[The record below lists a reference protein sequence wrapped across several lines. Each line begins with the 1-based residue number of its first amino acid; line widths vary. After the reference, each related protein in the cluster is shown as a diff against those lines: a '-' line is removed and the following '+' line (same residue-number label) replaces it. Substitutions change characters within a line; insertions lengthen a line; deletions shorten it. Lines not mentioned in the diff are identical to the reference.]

1 MPPQQ
6 NLWVES
12 GVVIES
18 DFHTKSRTFPLR
30 LKIPQKAAGFSLFHR
45 PATTGVWADSF
56 SAKRANSRT
65 PDWIDLLFAKT
76 KS

>member
-30 LKIPQKAAGFSLFHR
+30 LKIPQKAAGFSLFQPPGDDGR
-45 PATTGVWADSF
+45 MGRF
-56 SAKRANSRT
+56 FFR
-65 PDWIDLLFAKT
+65 
-76 KS
+76 